1 MVVRRKWDRC
11 CLSFFSY
18 SWLST
23 PGKRPCLSVEAMF
36 LGSFKSPPSYLYCSK
51 LVVVGLIFSPSDWLR
66 QGHIWK
72 FWSLRYEKKAA
83 GCFLKFYLTLKR
95 VHRPVIFFY
104 AIIWHSMRK
113 EPWEHHETKGRTR
126 REAQLLGSLINQ
138 STNCPAFGIPIIQ
151 NNISSSYFIQFV
163 CFLLMEDKHHN

>member
-1 MVVRRKWDRC
+1 
-11 CLSFFSY
+11 
-18 SWLST
+18 
-23 PGKRPCLSVEAMF
+23 MF
-36 LGSFKSPPSYLYCSK
+36 LGSFKNPPSYIYCSK

-72 FWSLRYEKKAA
+72 FWSLRYERKAVE
-83 GCFLKFYLTLKR
+83 CFLKFYLTLKG
-95 VHRPVIFFY
+95 VHSPVMIFVFLFF
-104 AIIWHSMRK
+104 AIICHSMRK
-113 EPWEHHETKGRTR
+113 EPWEHHEIKGRAR

-138 STNCPAFGIPIIQ
+138 STNCLAFGIPIIQ